1 MNAFDYKD
9 LNLKFVRPEP
19 EKDQELDLSMPAL
32 LDPVQLAEYLGI
44 GEKAARGLLKRR
56 DFPKVLV
63 GTRQKAILHLVDDWL
78 ASQINQD
85 ITRG

>member
-1 MNAFDYKD
+1 MNAFNYKD

-44 GEKAARGLLKRR
+44 GEKAARNIMKRSG
-56 DFPKVLV
+56 FPKVLV
-63 GTRQKAILHLVDDWL
+63 GTRHKAILHLVDDWL